1 MVNNSKIDI
10 SYFEPESLTDFK
22 KLVHIKFIKFSNYSS
37 FNRFRELKG
46 ILKLSL
52 LNEIAAKIDSA
63 YLDQLYNM
71 KNIPENIYY
80 ILEILKYIDLEEN
93 NKAQEA
99 IKKTLEKQNGCDIM
113 NFSNFVEEQI
123 DQNWL

>member
-1 MVNNSKIDI
+1 M
-10 SYFEPESLTDFK
+10 
-22 KLVHIKFIKFSNYSS
+22 HIKFIKFSNYSS

-93 NKAQEA
+93 N
-99 IKKTLEKQNGCDIM
+99 
-113 NFSNFVEEQI
+113 
-123 DQNWL
+123 